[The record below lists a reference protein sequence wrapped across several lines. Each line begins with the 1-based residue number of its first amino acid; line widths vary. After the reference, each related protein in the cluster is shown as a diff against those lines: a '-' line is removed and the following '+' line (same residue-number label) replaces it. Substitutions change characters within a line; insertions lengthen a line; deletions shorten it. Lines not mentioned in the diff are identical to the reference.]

1 MDLKEAAESA
11 REYVSDLFASE
22 EITNIGLEEV
32 EFDEMAAV
40 WKITLSFSRPWQR
53 QGNLGANLG
62 LKAVRSCKVIH
73 IDGDGHVKSVKDR
86 VLPAIA
92 N

>member
-1 MDLKEAAESA
+1 MDLKEAAQTA
-11 REYVSDLFASE
+11 REYLGDLFASE
-22 EITNIGLEEV
+22 EIVNMGLEEV

-53 QGNLGANLG
+53 QGNLGASLG
-62 LKAVRSCKVIH
+62 LKTVRSCKVVH
-73 IDGDGHVKSVKDR
+73 IDSEGHVKSVKDR
-86 VLPAIA
+86 VLPSVA